1 MDVPLEALTGGG
13 VVIRPNFARV
23 MLRCWDVSS
32 LWKTF
37 DRYLDKDEYQR
48 IERWKAGAPECIAA
62 IPEQSTTYL
71 CLAETYGLHITG
83 DRDFYGETVR
93 HDTTLTPIPLDLD

>member
-48 IERWKAGAPECIAA
+48 IERWKAGAPE
-62 IPEQSTTYL
+62 
-71 CLAETYGLHITG
+71 
-83 DRDFYGETVR
+83 
-93 HDTTLTPIPLDLD
+93 

>member
-1 MDVPLEALTGGG
+1 MGLSAFTPS
-13 VVIRPNFARV
+13 IP
-23 MLRCWDVSS
+23 
-32 LWKTF
+32 
-37 DRYLDKDEYQR
+37 
-48 IERWKAGAPECIAA
+48 
-62 IPEQSTTYL
+62 PEQSTTYL